1 MNLNINLKN
10 NLFINPLNISHYEK
24 VYAFCSNGKRSLD
37 KLCE

>member
-1 MNLNINLKN
+1 MNLNINIKTIYL
-10 NLFINPLNISHYEK
+10 LTPLNIYHYEK